1 VRCPECGSTCIDRNS
16 ERGELTCRACGI
28 VIEENQVEGR
38 SEWGK
43 GGAAERGNRLQP
55 RAFNEAVDEELYE
68 YVACGGSLPPWLAE
82 RLKPYA
88 ELVGEA
94 VRRNGGL
101 VNMLMREAAPAVK
114 MYACLAL
121 HLKSL
126 RAEGEPMVALRRALN
141 VSEQTAYRV
150 LRSLREG
157 VKPSPRLEP
166 RVVQA
171 VVRFD
176 LGGPVEA
183 PKAGAPRSREGP
195 KGFLIRLPRARGGFN
210 VLDLYETGRGK
221 LHLASLQDLPE
232 ALEELAKLTGRRP
245 KSVEVV
251 NAVAT
256 AGLGRAV
263 SLELALKALKP
274 YAKALKSSPGIS
286 YTPPSGPTARIFSN
300 GSLVIHR
307 AKSLEEVKGFLSWLE
322 KTLEEAGALT
332 G

>member
-1 VRCPECGSTCIDRNS
+1 MRCPECGSTSVERNAKQ
-16 ERGELTCRACGI
+16 GELTCRACGL
-28 VIEENQVEGR
+28 VIEDNQVEKPAG
-38 SEWGK
+38 WG
-43 GGAAERGNRLQP
+43 GVMERANKREGL
-55 RAFNEAVDEELYE
+55 EEGSVDEELYR
-68 YVACGGSLPPWLAE
+68 YVACGGSLPAWLAE

-94 VRRNGGL
+94 VKRNGGL
-101 VNMLMREAAPAVK
+101 VNMMLRDAAPAVK

-121 HLKSL
+121 HLNDLKG
-126 RAEGEPMVALRRALN
+126 EGEPMIALRGALKIPD
-141 VSEQTAYRV
+141 QTAYRA

-176 LGGPVEA
+176 LGERVDVKKV
-183 PKAGAPRSREGP
+183 KATALRSSEGP
-195 KGFLIRLPRARGGFN
+195 KGFLIHLPRAEGGFN
-210 VLDLYETGRGK
+210 LLDLYETGKGK
-221 LHLASLQDLPE
+221 LHLASLQDLPG
-232 ALEELAKLTGRRP
+232 ALEELAKLTGLRP

-256 AGLGRAV
+256 ASLGRAV
-263 SLELALKALKP
+263 NLELALKALKP
-274 YAKALKSSPGIS
+274 YAKALKRSPGIS

-300 GSLVIHR
+300 GSVVVHR
-307 AKSLEEVKGFLSWLE
+307 AKSLEEVKEFL
-322 KTLEEAGALT
+322 KGLEERLEAALT